1 MIRIILCLC
10 ILLNACT
17 KNKTLD
23 STIALKNVPDRFF
36 TENTT
41 HQIAKND
48 SVFKFLNK
56 YERLPNTEFSK
67 FYLKKYPEKF
77 SPYFNITININKD
90 KKITFEGVEVYE
102 NEIIPSI
109 KEFVD
114 FAANGKKS
122 LVHLNFEEN
131 TSLQTYA
138 YYTKF
143 MEQLISENIILNKQ
157 VYIYNLESL
166 PNCDCSL

>member
-1 MIRIILCLC
+1 MIRVILCLC
-10 ILLNACT
+10 VLFTACT
-17 KNKTLD
+17 KSNTLD
-23 STIALKNVPDRFF
+23 SKVALKNVPDTFF

-41 HQIAKND
+41 QQITTND
-48 SVFKFLNK
+48 SIFDFLNK

-67 FYLKKYPEKF
+67 FYLKKHPEKF
-77 SPYFNITININKD
+77 APYFNITLNINKD
-90 KKITFEGVEVYE
+90 NKITFEGVEVYE
-102 NEIIPSI
+102 NEIIPSV

-114 FAANGKKS
+114 FASNGKKS

-131 TSLQTYA
+131 SSLQTYV
-138 YYTKF
+138 YFTKF
-143 MEQLISENIILNKQ
+143 MEQINTENISLNKQ